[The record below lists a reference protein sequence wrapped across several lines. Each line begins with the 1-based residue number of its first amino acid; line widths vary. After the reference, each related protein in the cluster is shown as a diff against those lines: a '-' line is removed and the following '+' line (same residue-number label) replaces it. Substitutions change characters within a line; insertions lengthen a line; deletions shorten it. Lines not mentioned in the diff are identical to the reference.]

1 MPLRERCAMPRII
14 IRALMA
20 GIAVIMAFPA
30 AASAV
35 TCHCF
40 TDRSYDPARP
50 TLADPYF
57 LAATQNSFFA
67 AVFRVDKKSIVLKKQ
82 QGRSSQELWA
92 AYWLGTRSATD
103 PEALM
108 RERKTKGGWRQVTA
122 VQGLTA
128 KNQGGKIAAAFVA
141 DASDDA
147 LADAIVDD
155 LLIRYRFHAE
165 NELAALRK
173 AGAGNQELIL
183 AGLISAKTRR
193 GALSMYR
200 EVRGGKMSWGGE
212 LQRAKIDPATIQ
224 DEIITLVGSAN

>member
-1 MPLRERCAMPRII
+1 MSRII
-14 IRALMA
+14 ISAIMA
-20 GIAVIMAFPA
+20 GLAVVMALPA

-40 TDRSYDPARP
+40 TDRSFDPARP

-67 AVFRVDKKSIVLKKQ
+67 AVFRVEKKSIVLKKQ

-92 AYWLGTRSATD
+92 AYWLGSRSGAD
-103 PEALM
+103 PDALM
-108 RERKTKGGWRQVTA
+108 RERKTKGGWRQVA
-122 VQGLTA
+122 ALQGLAA
-128 KNQGGKIAAAFVA
+128 KNQGSRVAAAFAA

-155 LLIRYRFHAE
+155 LLIRYRFHGE
-165 NELAALRK
+165 NELAGLRK

-193 GALSMYR
+193 AALSIYR
-200 EVRGGKMSWGGE
+200 EVRGGSISWGGE

-224 DEIITLVGSAN
+224 DEIITLVGSAK